1 MPEFL
6 FQATNLAGQSERGTI
21 TALDVSDAQRQLRAR
36 RLTPLSVKQGG
47 AKNSAPKTSESQVR
61 AEIDSE
67 LLDDLLARVARPKS
81 RRRRSATLGSE
92 DVLRFTKEL
101 SVLLKA
107 GIPLDRAIK
116 VQLDSA
122 PAETLKDFFSELL
135 SSLKGGKALSASLAG
150 HEKVFGTLYINM
162 IRSGEASGR
171 LGEVL
176 AELAE
181 YLERSK
187 AIRAAIISALIYPAI
202 LATVAVIS
210 VFIMLGFV
218 VPEFKALFEDM
229 GDALPMLT
237 QFIVW
242 LGDAVS
248 DWWFGILLVVVS
260 VWLWLRQWLGSP
272 RGKQWLDF
280 KAIKTPF
287 VGQLLL
293 AYETARFARTLGTL
307 LHNGVA
313 LLKATDIAVGTVANS
328 VIRSSLSRIAP
339 AIKRGDRLSSV
350 MDQRIFKPVALQM
363 VRVGE
368 ESGSLD
374 TMLLDLAEINENEVE
389 ATIKRLLVLLEPALI
404 LFMGGLI
411 AVIIMGILLGILSVN
426 TLVV

>member
-6 FQATNLAGQSERGTI
+6 FQATDSAGRSEQGTLS
-21 TALDVSDAQRQLRAR
+21 ANDLSDAQRQLRAR
-36 RLTPLSVKQGG
+36 RLTPLSLKQGK
-47 AKNSAPKTSESQVR
+47 AKTGGPKASTSQVS
-61 AEIDSE
+61 IDIDPE
-67 LLDDLLARVARPKS
+67 LLDDLLANVARPKL
-81 RRRRSATLGSE
+81 RRRRSAKLGSE
-92 DVLRFTKEL
+92 DVLRFTTEL

-122 PAETLKDFFSELL
+122 PNDTLRDFFADLL
-135 SSLKGGKALSASLAG
+135 SSLKGGKALSASLSH
-150 HEKVFGTLYINM
+150 HEDLFGTLYINM

-187 AIRAAIISALIYPAI
+187 AIRGAVVSALIYPAI
-202 LATVAVIS
+202 LAVVAAIS

-218 VPEFKALFEDM
+218 VPEFEALFEDM
-229 GDALPMLT
+229 GDALPILT
-237 QFIVW
+237 QIIVW
-242 LGDAVS
+242 LGDGVS
-248 DWWFGILLVVVS
+248 NWWFGMLCAGAVV
-260 VWLWLRQWLGSP
+260 WFWLRNWFRSP
-272 RGKQWLDF
+272 RGKQWLDLR
-280 KAIKTPF
+280 AIKTPLI
-287 VGQLLL
+287 GQLLL

-328 VIRSSLSRIAP
+328 VIRSSLSTIAP

-350 MDQRIFKPVALQM
+350 MDERIFPPVALQM

-374 TMLLDLAEINENEVE
+374 AMLLDLAEVNENEVE

-411 AVIIMGILLGILSVN
+411 AVIIMGILMGILSVN

>member
-6 FQATNLAGQSERGTI
+6 FQATDYAGRSEQGTLS
-21 TALDVSDAQRQLRAR
+21 ADDLSDAQRQLRAR
-36 RLTPLSVKQGG
+36 RLTPLSLKQGG
-47 AKNSAPKTSESQVR
+47 AKTPASKTGKAQVSAN
-61 AEIDSE
+61 IDPE
-67 LLDDLLARVARPKS
+67 LLDDLLASVARPKS
-81 RRRRSATLGSE
+81 RRRRGVKLDSE
-92 DVLRFTKEL
+92 DVLRFTTEL

-122 PAETLKDFFSELL
+122 PNETLRNFFSELL
-135 SSLKGGKALSASLAG
+135 SSLKGGKALSGCLSL
-150 HEKVFGTLYINM
+150 HESLFGTLYINM

-171 LGEVL
+171 LAEVL
-176 AELAE
+176 AELAD

-187 AIRAAIISALIYPAI
+187 AIRGAIVSALIYPAI
-202 LATVAVIS
+202 LAVVAAIS

-218 VPEFKALFEDM
+218 VPEFEALFEDM
-229 GDALPMLT
+229 GDALPILT

-242 LGDAVS
+242 LGDWVS
-248 DWWFGILLVVVS
+248 NWWFGILCLGAGVW
-260 VWLWLRQWLGSP
+260 VWLRHWFGSQ
-272 RGKQWLDF
+272 RGKQWLDL
-280 KAIKTPF
+280 KSIKTPII
-287 VGQLLL
+287 GQLLL

-313 LLKATDIAVGTVANS
+313 LLKATDIAVGTVGNS
-328 VIRSSLSRIAP
+328 VIRASLSTIAP
-339 AIKRGDRLSSV
+339 AIKRGNRLSSV
-350 MDQRIFKPVALQM
+350 MDERIFQPVALQM

-374 TMLLDLAEINENEVE
+374 AMLLDLAEVNENEVE

-411 AVIIMGILLGILSVN
+411 AIIIMGILMGILSVN